1 MKNVVNSK
9 KKIWKKSTENWI
21 MSYIFS
27 MCEIKKYKVIDG
39 HKLCR
44 KCNELL
50 PVDNFRKN
58 PKIKSGY
65 NSWCRSCENPYV
77 KKQPSSK
84 VVDGY
89 KICKKCN
96 ELLPVD
102 KFRENLK
109 IKSGLHSYCID
120 CCCVVPLSE
129 KKLLEEKRLLK
140 QGEKLLKKQEI
151 ERIKKERDELK
162 SICEIKTPKV
172 KREII
177 DGKLYCKTCDTHHP
191 VEMFN
196 KSRDFYNSQCKGCQ
210 KISHR
215 KWLVENRE
223 EYREYRRGYDKRISD
238 EKREVRL
245 KLKNEIS
252 QQKSIERER
261 IQREKDEIKRL
272 KDEQYQYE
280 KEQRDIQRKLKVE
293 EYRNSEKYKQLRRE
307 RNKRKFNNRIQR
319 DPLYK
324 FRKSLGNSI
333 RNSFRRGGFTKSS
346 RSYDILGEEWEVI
359 KVHFESRFTLGMSW
373 DNYGEWHIDHILPI
387 SLATCE
393 EDVIMLNHYTNLQ
406 PLWAEDNIK
415 KGNKILVEYSPIL

>member
-1 MKNVVNSK
+1 MRKVK
-9 KKIWKKSTENWI
+9 KKFLEKNTENGI
-21 MSYIFS
+21 MSYIFI

-39 HKLCR
+39 YKLCR

-50 PVDNFRKN
+50 PVDKFGKN
-58 PKIKSGY
+58 H
-65 NSWCRSCENPYV
+65 R
-77 KKQPSSK
+77 
-84 VVDGY
+84 
-89 KICKKCN
+89 
-96 ELLPVD
+96 L
-102 KFRENLK
+102 
-109 IKSGLHSYCID
+109 KSGLHSHCKD
-120 CCCVVPLSE
+120 CCNISKRVKNPKP
-129 KKLLEEKRLLK
+129 KKVK
-140 QGEKLLKKQEI
+140 EI
-151 ERIKKERDELK
+151 PIVIKPPR
-162 SICEIKTPKV
+162 

-196 KSRDFYNSQCKGCQ
+196 KKGDFYNSQCKGCQ
-210 KISHR
+210 KITR
-215 KWLVENRE
+215 RNWLLENRE

-245 KLKNEIS
+245 KLKNELL
-252 QQKSIERER
+252 QQKSIERDR

-359 KVHFESRFTLGMSW
+359 KVHFESRFTPGMSW

-393 EDVIMLNHYTNLQ
+393 EDVIRLNHYTNLQ
-406 PLWAEDNIK
+406 PLWAKDNLLKSDNIL
-415 KGNKILVEYSPIL
+415 IEYFPISN

>member
-1 MKNVVNSK
+1 
-9 KKIWKKSTENWI
+9 
-21 MSYIFS
+21 MSYIFI

-39 HKLCR
+39 YKLCR

-50 PVDNFRKN
+50 PVDKFGKN
-58 PKIKSGY
+58 H
-65 NSWCRSCENPYV
+65 R
-77 KKQPSSK
+77 
-84 VVDGY
+84 
-89 KICKKCN
+89 
-96 ELLPVD
+96 L
-102 KFRENLK
+102 
-109 IKSGLHSYCID
+109 KSGLHSHCKD
-120 CCCVVPLSE
+120 CCNISKRVKNPKP
-129 KKLLEEKRLLK
+129 KKVK
-140 QGEKLLKKQEI
+140 EI
-151 ERIKKERDELK
+151 PIVIKPPR
-162 SICEIKTPKV
+162 

-196 KSRDFYNSQCKGCQ
+196 KKGDFYNSQCKGCQ
-210 KISHR
+210 KITR
-215 KWLVENRE
+215 RNWLLENRE

-245 KLKNEIS
+245 KLKNELL
-252 QQKSIERER
+252 QQKSIERDR

-359 KVHFESRFTLGMSW
+359 KVHFESRFTPGMSW

-393 EDVIMLNHYTNLQ
+393 EDVIRLNHYTNLQ
-406 PLWAEDNIK
+406 PLWAKDNLLKSDNIL
-415 KGNKILVEYSPIL
+415 IEYFPISN